1 MPNGE
6 VVERRRK
13 GRQLAVG
20 LERGTGEANAEHA
33 RDCGSAQ
40 LRQGVEGKTYDA
52 RDGARSTKGAVRVD
66 KHALKTSEGS
76 AVLSERLGTDVR
88 AILKG
93 IGEIA
98 GERIVE
104 GQLARNFDG
113 VNQDGRVVIKDFH

>member
-1 MPNGE
+1 LPNGE

-76 AVLSERLGTDVR
+76 TVLSERLGTDVR

-93 IGEIA
+93 ISEIT
-98 GERIVE
+98 GERIVD
-104 GQLARNFDG
+104 GQLARNIVG
-113 VNQDGRVVIKDFH
+113 VDRYSWVVINDFH